1 MSGKAKARGG
11 QREHPL
17 VHMKVPLY
25 LRQYLVHL
33 PEAVVASQ
41 SVVIAPAEWLRLFY
55 DSVHSIPDREG
66 RQVESSAERVRSG

>member
-1 MSGKAKARGG
+1 MSGKAKARGR

-33 PEAVVASQ
+33 PEAVASQ

-55 DSVHSIPDREG
+55 DSVHSISDREG
-66 RQVESSAERVRSG
+66 RQVEFSAERVRSG